1 MQKAKSIALILGVL
15 AMSILVGYFVLA
27 WTEPTAPPPGGN
39 VPAPLNV
46 GNVGQT
52 KAGGLILNTGGASTG
67 LIVRYGNVGIGT
79 TGPAQKLD
87 INGQIRIRGGNP
99 AAGRVLTA
107 TGADGIATWQTP
119 VSAGAPVGASYVVMA
134 LDGTLTAERRL
145 TAGTGITISDAGA
158 NSNVT
163 VGLSYPSKS
172 CGSGSAIQSFN
183 VGSSANPTCVA
194 VGGGG
199 CSNVFNGIY
208 ADGGSIISASGCSS
222 KFYIRGE
229 NGIST
234 RTSGNQI
241 YVSGS
246 GVGPAS
252 WTCTTVKTSCT
263 YTNEAFAGC
272 PSGYRLISGS
282 CTVSTASNCSLPDK
296 QVSISP
302 FRMGQYSG
310 GWDCKFGRKAY
321 MIAEAYCCK

>member
-15 AMSILVGYFVLA
+15 TMSFLVGYLA
-27 WTEPTAPPPGGN
+27 FAWVGPTAPPPGGN

-134 LDGTLTAERRL
+134 LDGTLTAERKL

-172 CGSGSAIQSFN
+172 CGSGYAIRSFN

-194 VGGGG
+194 VGGQVP
-199 CSNVFNGIY
+199 SYTV
-208 ADGGSIISASGCSS
+208 
-222 KFYIRGE
+222 
-229 NGIST
+229 
-234 RTSGNQI
+234 
-241 YVSGS
+241 
-246 GVGPAS
+246 
-252 WTCTTVKTSCT
+252 TTVTGYGYYNPSDVDWGAKA
-263 YTNEAFAGC
+263 YAFC
-272 PSGYRLISGS
+272 PSGYVRTGCSGYYPGI
-282 CTVSTASNCSLPDK
+282 CWGATACDFYGATPYGSNGCFAQARIRS
-296 QVSISP
+296 
-302 FRMGQYSG
+302 GQ
-310 GWDCKFGRKAY
+310 WVRVD
-321 MIAEAYCCK
+321 AYCLKIY